1 MDLFFGENS
10 DITIKGSIG
19 IKLLEFY
26 EYVCSFYSIEFGIY
40 KIASCQEVIK
50 AIDKY
55 CSEKKLS
62 ELYFDSVDRENIRF
76 LIDKNYYNLKF

>member
-1 MDLFFGENS
+1 MDVYFGDNL
-10 DITIKGSIG
+10 DIIITDSIV

-26 EYVCSFYSIEFGIY
+26 EYVCLFYSLEYGIY
-40 KIASCQEVIK
+40 KIASCQEIIK

-62 ELYFDSVDRENIRF
+62 ELCFDSVDRENIRC
-76 LIDKNYYNLKF
+76 LIDKNYCII